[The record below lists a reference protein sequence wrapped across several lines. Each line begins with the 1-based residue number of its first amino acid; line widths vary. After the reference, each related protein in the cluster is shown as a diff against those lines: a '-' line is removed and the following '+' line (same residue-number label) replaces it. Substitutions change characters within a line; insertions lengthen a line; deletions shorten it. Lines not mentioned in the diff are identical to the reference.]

1 MTESATG
8 GGPRAFAARADHHGE
23 VLLITIVGDLDVY
36 TSPSLRR
43 LLSRSARLE
52 RDVVFDLGEVS
63 FVDSSGLAAI
73 AAAANRARIHG
84 HAVGV
89 VATNPVLLR
98 ILTIVRLDTQCTID
112 RTIDAVCGALSTR
125 VRPSDRQEER

>member
-1 MTESATG
+1 MAGPATERE
-8 GGPRAFAARADHHGE
+8 PPAFTARADHHGE
-23 VLLITIVGDLDVY
+23 VLLVTIVGDLDVY

-43 LLSRSARLE
+43 LLSRSARPE
-52 RDVVFDLGEVS
+52 RDVVFDLGAVS

-98 ILTIVRLDTQCTID
+98 ILTIVRLDTQCAIDHTIE
-112 RTIDAVCGALSTR
+112 AVCDALNTR
-125 VRPSDRQEER
+125 VRPPDRQEER